1 MIETIE
7 KLNNPQKEAVL
18 TTEGPLMVIA
28 GAGSGKTRVLT
39 QRIAHLILDIGVP
52 KNQILAITFTN
63 KAASEM
69 KTRLF
74 SLLGESTRD
83 MWISTF
89 HAMGVRILRE
99 HGERIGLS
107 KHFQILDDDDSS
119 QLIKS
124 LMKDAGISKDLVN
137 PKTIK
142 NMVLNLK
149 SKRLDLDSIE
159 APLNEYVQT
168 IYKSY
173 EDKLRKNQLVDFE
186 DLIGRVIEL
195 FEKDKEIRDF
205 YHTQFAYILVDEFQ
219 DTNDRQYELIK
230 HLTGPHKNLFVVGDE
245 DQSIYAFRGANIK
258 NIQSFQKDFTPK
270 KVVLDQNYRSTNTI
284 LSAANQVIKKN
295 PNRIDKELFS
305 DKGDGPQITFF
316 KAQDSTQEIGHIIH
330 QIGIFHKEGIP
341 YEEMAILYRTNAL
354 NRTLEQTIKGSH
366 IPYKIIGS
374 ISYFKRKE
382 VKDIMAYLRM
392 LINPNDDV
400 SFERVINEPKRGI
413 GAKTLNEIK
422 NVAGKY
428 DLSFFETLEE
438 PLKLSSSVIQKLDHF
453 KTMIKTLR
461 KEFERQN
468 FNTFLEYL
476 IDVTGYKQS
485 LENEARK
492 AIILENIFELAS
504 YFQEQLLR
512 NQTYENIDILMM
524 MLEDF
529 ALKSTDDE
537 TSSNEGVS
545 LMTLHGV
552 KGLEFE
558 VVFMMA
564 LEKGIFPSWQTFEN
578 VKELEEERRLMYVGI
593 TRAKKHLVFTNAKER
608 LLYGQFQHNPDS
620 DFIDDIDPKLIQY
633 TGSNLEKQKNSAS
646 HNEEAFL
653 RRRALEKRKAH
664 LLENENELSE
674 GDAIS
679 HERFG
684 NGKVVSIQGDQCV
697 IAFSYGVGLK
707 TLMKN
712 HPAIKKV
719 TS

>member
-1 MIETIE
+1 MIEMIE

-18 TTEGPLMVIA
+18 STEGPLMVIA

-39 QRIAHLILDIGVP
+39 SRIAHLILDIGVP

-63 KAASEM
+63 KAALEM

-107 KHFQILDDDDSS
+107 KHFQILDDDDTS

-137 PKTIK
+137 PKALK
-142 NMVLNLK
+142 NMVLGLK
-149 SKRLDLDSIE
+149 AKRLDLDSIE
-159 APLNEYVQT
+159 APMNEYVQT
-168 IYKSY
+168 IYGNY
-173 EDKLRKNQLVDFE
+173 QEKLKRNQLVDFE
-186 DLIGRVIEL
+186 DLIGKVILL

-205 YHTQFAYILVDEFQ
+205 YHTQFSYILVDEFQ

-230 HLTGPHKNLFVVGDE
+230 HLTGTHKNLFVVGDE

-258 NIQSFQKDFTPK
+258 NIQSFKRDFTPK
-270 KVVLDQNYRSTNTI
+270 KIVLDQNYRSTNNI
-284 LSAANQVIKKN
+284 LNAANQVIKKN
-295 PNRIDKELFS
+295 PNRLDKNLFS
-305 DKGDGPQITFF
+305 EKGDGPKISFF
-316 KAQDSTQEIGHIIH
+316 KAADSTQEIGHIIH
-330 QIGIFHKEGIP
+330 QIETFHKQGIP
-341 YEEMAILYRTNAL
+341 YEEMAILYRTNVLSRNLEL
-354 NRTLEQTIKGSH
+354 NLKGQD
-366 IPYKIIGS
+366 IPYKLIGS
-374 ISYFKRKE
+374 MGFFKRKE

-392 LINPNDDV
+392 IINPNDDV
-400 SFERVINEPKRGI
+400 SFERVINEPKRGL
-413 GAKTLNEIK
+413 GAKSINVIK
-422 NVAGKY
+422 SYANKY
-428 DLSFFETLEE
+428 DLSYFETLDE
-438 PLKLSSSVIQKLDHF
+438 PLELTTKVKNTLSNF
-453 KTMIKTLR
+453 KAMIKDLR
-461 KEFERQN
+461 ETFEKEN
-468 FNTFLEYL
+468 FSQFLEYL
-476 IDVTGYKQS
+476 IDVTGYKKS
-485 LENEARK
+485 LDNDSKK
-492 AIILENIFELAS
+492 AIRLENIFELAS

-512 NQTYENIDILMM
+512 NQTYEQIDILMM

-529 ALKSTDDE
+529 ALKSSEDE
-537 TSSNEGVS
+537 TSNNEGVS

-578 VKELEEERRLMYVGI
+578 SKELEEERRLMYVGI
-593 TRAKKHLVFTNAKER
+593 TRAKKHLIFTNAKER

-620 DFIDDIDPKLIQY
+620 DFIDDIDPSLMHY
-633 TGSNLEKQKNSAS
+633 TGSNLEKEKNSLR
-646 HNEEAFL
+646 HNQEAL
-653 RRRALEKRKAH
+653 IRRRSLEKRRKH
-664 LLENENELSE
+664 LEESVNDLNA
-674 GDAIS
+674 GDTVS
-679 HERFG
+679 HDLFG
-684 NGKVVSIQGDQCV
+684 NGKVVSIKGDQCV

-707 TLMKN
+707 TLMKD

>member
-1 MIETIE
+1 MIETIDS
-7 KLNNPQKEAVL
+7 LNKPQKEAVL
-18 TTEGPLMVIA
+18 ATEGPLMVIA

-39 QRIAHLILDIGVP
+39 QRIAHLILDLGVP

-63 KAASEM
+63 KAALEM
-69 KTRLF
+69 KSRLF

-89 HAMGVRILRE
+89 HSMGVRILRE
-99 HGERIGLS
+99 HGEQIGLS
-107 KHFQILDDDDSS
+107 KHFQILDDDDTF

-137 PKTIK
+137 PRSLK

-149 SKRLDLDSIE
+149 AKRLDLDSIE
-159 APLNEYVQT
+159 APMNEYVQT
-168 IYKSY
+168 IYHDY
-173 EDKLRKNQLVDFE
+173 QEKLRRNQLVDFE

-195 FEKDKEIRDF
+195 FEKDKEVRDF
-205 YHTQFAYILVDEFQ
+205 YHTQFAYVLVDEFQ
-219 DTNDRQYELIK
+219 DTNDRQYVLIK
-230 HLTGPHKNLFVVGDE
+230 HLTGAHKNLFVVGDE

-258 NIQSFQKDFTPK
+258 NITSFQKDFTPK

-295 PNRIDKELFS
+295 PNRIDKDLFS
-305 DKGDGPQITFF
+305 ENGEGPKITFF
-316 KAQDSTQEIGHIIH
+316 KAADSTQEIGHIIH
-330 QIGIFHKEGIP
+330 QLETFHKQGIP
-341 YEEMAILYRTNAL
+341 YEEMAILYRTNVLSRNLEL
-354 NRTLEQTIKGSH
+354 NLQGQD
-366 IPYKIIGS
+366 IPYKLIGS
-374 ISYFKRKE
+374 MGFFKRKE

-392 LINPNDDV
+392 VINPNDDV
-400 SFERVINEPKRGI
+400 SFERVINEPKRGLGI
-413 GAKTLNEIK
+413 KTINVIK
-422 NVAGKY
+422 NYAKKY
-428 DLSFFETLEE
+428 DLSYFETLDEE
-438 PLKLSSSVIQKLDHF
+438 LNLSQAVKNKLHQFKKVIQE
-453 KTMIKTLR
+453 LR
-461 KEFERQN
+461 PTFEKQN
-468 FNTFLEYL
+468 FSQFLETL
-476 IDVTGYKQS
+476 IDVTGYKVS
-485 LENEARK
+485 LDNDSKK
-492 AIILENIFELAS
+492 AIRLENIFELAS

-512 NQTYENIDILMM
+512 NQDYAQIDILMM

-529 ALKSTDDE
+529 ALKSTEDE
-537 TSSNEGVS
+537 SSSNDGVS

-578 VKELEEERRLMYVGI
+578 TKELEEERRLMYVGI
-593 TRAKKHLVFTNAKER
+593 TRAKKHLIFTNAKER

-620 DFIDDIDPKLIQY
+620 DFIDDIDPKLMTY
-633 TGSNLEKQKNSAS
+633 TGSNLEKQRNSQL
-646 HNEEAFL
+646 HNTDAML
-653 RRRALEKRKAH
+653 RRRSLEKRRAH
-664 LLENENELSE
+664 LEETKNDISE
-674 GDAIS
+674 GDTIS
-679 HERFG
+679 HDHFG
-684 NGKVVSIQGDQCV
+684 NGKVVSIKGDQCV